1 MEYMYGA
8 LLLHKLG
15 KEVSED
21 NLKSVVASAGVDVD
35 EAKVKSLVASLKG
48 VDINAELENASLVSA
63 APAAGVSAGAEEEKK
78 EEKPKEEKKE
88 AAAEGL
94 SALFG

>member
-1 MEYMYGA
+1 MEYIYAA

-15 KEVSED
+15 KEVSEA
-21 NLKSVVASAGVDVD
+21 NIKSVVVAAGAHADD
-35 EAKVKSLVASLKG
+35 SKIKSLVASLNG
-48 VDINAELENASLVSA
+48 VDIANELANASLVAA
-63 APAAGVSAGAEEEKK
+63 APASSAPAEAKK
-78 EEKPKEEKKE
+78 EEAPKEEKHE

>member
-1 MEYMYGA
+1 MEYIYAA

-15 KEVSED
+15 KEVNEK
-21 NLKSVVASAGVDVD
+21 NVKSVVVAAGTEVD
-35 EAKVKSLVASLKG
+35 ESKIKSLVASLKG
-48 VDINAELENASLVSA
+48 VDIASELANASLVA
-63 APAAGVSAGAEEEKK
+63 APVGSSPAGSEPKHEEA
-78 EEKPKEEKKE
+78 PKEEKHE

>member
-1 MEYMYGA
+1 MEYIYAA

-15 KEVSED
+15 KEVSEA
-21 NLKSVVASAGVDVD
+21 NIKSVVVAAGAHADD
-35 EAKVKSLVASLKG
+35 SKIKSLVASLNG
-48 VDINAELENASLVSA
+48 VDIANELANASLVAA
-63 APAAGVSAGAEEEKK
+63 APAGSSPAGSEPKK
-78 EEKPKEEKKE
+78 EEAPKEEKHE

>member
-1 MEYMYGA
+1 MKAIYAA

-15 KEVSED
+15 KAVDEK
-21 NLKSVVASAGVDVD
+21 NLKHLITAAGSEAD
-35 EAKVKSLVASLKG
+35 ESEIKSLVASLKG
-48 VDINAELENASLVSA
+48 IDIDKELENANLVSA
-63 APAAGVSAGAEEEKK
+63 APASSGVVEAKKEEVHEEEKH
-78 EEKPKEEKKE
+78 E

>member
-1 MEYMYGA
+1 MEYVYSA

-15 KEVSED
+15 KEVSEE
-21 NLKSVVASAGVDVD
+21 NLKKVITASGVDVD

-48 VDINAELENASLVSA
+48 IDIAKELENAALVST
-63 APAAGVSAGAEEEKK
+63 APATTEAPKEEKK
-78 EEKPKEEKKE
+78 EKPKEEKKA

>member
-1 MEYMYGA
+1 MKNIYAA

-15 KEVSED
+15 KEVNEE
-21 NLKSVVASAGVDVD
+21 NVKSVVVAAGGEID
-35 EAKVKSLVASLKG
+35 ESEIKSLIASLKG
-48 VDINAELENASLVSA
+48 VDIAKELEGASLVTS
-63 APAAGVSAGAEEEKK
+63 APAGGSTPAVEAKK
-78 EEKPKEEKKE
+78 EAPKEEKKE